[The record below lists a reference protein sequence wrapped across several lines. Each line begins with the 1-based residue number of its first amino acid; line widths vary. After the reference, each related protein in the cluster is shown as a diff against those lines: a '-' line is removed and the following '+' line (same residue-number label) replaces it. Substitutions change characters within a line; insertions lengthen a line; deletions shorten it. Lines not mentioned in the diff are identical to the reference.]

1 MLAKIALLR
10 EEHDVLLKEKK
21 DNDSSGKRV
30 LIRLEQM
37 ASDKEVDKYRQFL
50 ENNNS
55 EESERHQIH
64 VQFRKGIRKRLIW
77 SC

>member
-50 ENNNS
+50 
-55 EESERHQIH
+55 
-64 VQFRKGIRKRLIW
+64 
-77 SC
+77 